1 MNKIVI
7 GTRGSDLALYQT
19 RFVASELRAK
29 GFDGE
34 IEERIIQTSGD
45 RYKDL
50 KLTDFAKGHRP
61 IVEKGVF
68 TKELEDA
75 LMKGEI
81 DAAVHSLK
89 DLPSKLDPAF
99 QIASVLRRAPIED
112 LLIFSGNA
120 CSLDNLE
127 EGSCVATSS
136 VRRARTIGWRRPDI
150 IISEIRGNVPTRL
163 RTLIKGKAGHA
174 TILARAG
181 LERLGLYDPKSA
193 QIIFDNNFLECFPLS
208 VSDFIPAAGQGA
220 IAVETLTDALIV
232 DSLKLINDGDTEDC
246 VTLEREFLRLLG
258 AGCDT
263 PVGVSAH
270 LLPGNNELEVS
281 AIVFDEEKLES
292 DPKIGTMIGK
302 RNELK
307 KIAFDLL
314 KQMGIDAL
322 KHE

>member
-1 MNKIVI
+1 MNKIVL

-19 RFVASELRAK
+19 RSVASELRAK

-50 KLTDFAKGHRP
+50 KLTDFSKGHRP

-75 LMKGEI
+75 LIKGEI

-89 DLPSKLDPAF
+89 DLPSEFCPDF

-112 LLIFSGNA
+112 LLIFRDDA
-120 CSLDNLE
+120 CPLEDLE
-127 EGSCVATSS
+127 ENFCVATSS
-136 VRRARTIGWRRPDI
+136 VRRARTLGWIRPDI
-150 IISEIRGNVPTRL
+150 VISEIRVNVPTRL
-163 RTLIKGKAGHA
+163 RKLIDGKAGHA

-181 LERLGLYDPKSA
+181 LERLEFYDAEST
-193 QIIFDNNFLECFPLS
+193 QIIIENKVLECLPLS
-208 VSDFIPAAGQGA
+208 VIDFIPAAGQGA
-220 IAVETLTDALIV
+220 IAIETLTDAPIV
-232 DSLKLINDGDTEDC
+232 DSLKLINDVDTEDC
-246 VTLEREFLRLLG
+246 VGVEREFLRLLG

-270 LLPGNNELEVS
+270 LLPGNELEIR
-281 AIVFDEEKLES
+281 AIVFDEEKLDS
-292 DPKIGTMIGK
+292 DPKTGTNIGE
-302 RNELK
+302 RNELN

-314 KQMGIDAL
+314 KQMGIDAF

>member
-1 MNKIVI
+1 MNKIVL

-19 RFVASELRAK
+19 RSVASELRAK

-50 KLTDFAKGHRP
+50 RLTDFSKGHRP

-75 LMKGEI
+75 LLKGEI

-89 DLPSKLDPAF
+89 DLPSELDPCF
-99 QIASVLRRAPIED
+99 QVASVLRRAPIED
-112 LLIFSGNA
+112 LLIFRGKA
-120 CSLDNLE
+120 CLLENLE
-127 EGSCVATSS
+127 ENSCVATSS
-136 VRRARTIGWRRPDI
+136 VRRARTLRWMRPDVV
-150 IISEIRGNVPTRL
+150 ISEIRGNVSTRL
-163 RTLIKGKAGHA
+163 RKLIDGKAGHA

-181 LERLGLYDPKSA
+181 VERLELYDSETS
-193 QIIFDNNFLECFPLS
+193 QIIIENKVLECLPLS

-220 IAVETLTDALIV
+220 IAIETLADAPVV
-232 DSLKLINDGDTEDC
+232 DSLKLINDVDTEDC
-246 VTLEREFLRLLG
+246 VSVEREFLKLLG

-263 PVGVSAH
+263 PVGVSAN
-270 LLPGNNELEVS
+270 LLSDNELKIS
-281 AIVFDEEKLES
+281 AIVFDEEKLDS
-292 DPKIGTMIGK
+292 CPKTGTKTGK
-302 RNELK
+302 RNELN

-314 KQMGIDAL
+314 KLMGIDAF
-322 KHE
+322 KYE

>member
-1 MNKIVI
+1 MNKIVL
-7 GTRGSDLALYQT
+7 GTRGSDLALFQT
-19 RFVASELRAK
+19 RSVASELRAN
-29 GFDGE
+29 GFDGI

-50 KLTDFAKGHRP
+50 KLTDFSKEHRP

-75 LMKGEI
+75 LRKGEI

-89 DLPSKLDPAF
+89 DLPSELESSF

-112 LLIFSGNA
+112 LLIFKTNA
-120 CSLDNLE
+120 CSLENLNE
-127 EGSCVATSS
+127 DFCVATSS
-136 VRRARTIGWRRPDI
+136 VRRARILGWKRPDI
-150 IISEIRGNVPTRL
+150 AISEIRGNVPTRL
-163 RTLIKGKAGHA
+163 RKLINGEAGDA

-181 LERLGLYDPKSA
+181 LERLGLYDSDSA
-193 QIIFDNNFLECFPLS
+193 QIIIDDIVLECFPLS
-208 VSDFIPAAGQGA
+208 ISDFIPAAGQGA
-220 IAVETLTDALIV
+220 IAVETLADAPV
-232 DSLKLINDGDTEDC
+232 ADPLKLISDEDTKDC
-246 VTLEREFLRLLG
+246 VSVEREFLRLLG

-270 LLPGNNELEVS
+270 LLPRNNELEIS

-292 DPKIGTMIGK
+292 DPSTGTRTGK
-302 RNELK
+302 RDELN

-314 KQMGIDAL
+314 EQMGIDAL
-322 KHE
+322 NNE